1 MDQQDTKPAAA
12 DVLLQDL
19 ENAVASGDEILASLI
34 EHSFHVLGDQ
44 AEGKSSTGQPDA

>member
-1 MDQQDTKPAAA
+1 MNQQDTKPAAA

-34 EHSFHVLGDQ
+34 EHTFHVLDDQ
-44 AEGKSSTGQPDA
+44 AEGNSGTGRRDA